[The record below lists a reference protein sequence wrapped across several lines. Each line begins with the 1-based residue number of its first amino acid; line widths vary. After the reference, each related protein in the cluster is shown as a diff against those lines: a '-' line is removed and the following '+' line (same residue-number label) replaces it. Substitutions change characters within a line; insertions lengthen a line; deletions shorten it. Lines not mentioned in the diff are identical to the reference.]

1 MTPQDAPWEV
11 NWAYALPLI
20 MFTVVI
26 HVCGMGLITERA
38 NRLAGD
44 GTLGWRPTFMF
55 MLRLAI
61 AALAATVLHGIEA
74 ATWAGAY
81 LYLGALPSRRVAM
94 LYSLNAIT
102 SYGHAEIFLRP
113 EWQLMGAL
121 EALNGMMLFG
131 LTTAFLFAIIQRIW
145 PFGGSSPGR
154 PA

>member
-1 MTPQDAPWEV
+1 MNPQDAPWEV

-38 NRLAGD
+38 NRLSGGGA
-44 GTLGWRPTFMF
+44 TKWWP
-55 MLRLAI
+55 MLKFLVRLAI
-61 AALAATVLHGIEA
+61 AALAATILHGIEA

-81 LYLGALPSRRVAM
+81 LFLGALPTARAAM
-94 LYSLNAIT
+94 LYSLSAIT
-102 SYGHAEIFLRP
+102 SYGHAETFLTP

-145 PFGGSSPGR
+145 PFSAHHGGR
-154 PA
+154 PG